1 MIYHLFWLDAF
12 WGIFPFFQGL
22 TCVILL
28 TLSEST
34 MKQTDVSNWASAWP
48 LMVIENQHMVFVSLV
63 FNPKKF
69 CYIKENNQYWLQSTD
84 QSCHR
89 FEHLEVHRYV
99 KSYANKDSCAAML
112 HCCFAASE
120 MAFSESS
127 QPPLLHCIA
136 TSLQSHIKWQSEL
149 KQYNSRCFVA
159 LLQYYIRCQSELKAD
174 PATSLLCYNLCQPE
188 HNTSLAASL
197 LRCNLI

>member
-1 MIYHLFWLDAF
+1 MFHKYLNILMGPIDQKILKSTQSQSFSEEVYYVIVTTISRERETST
-12 WGIFPFFQGL
+12 IFF
-22 TCVILL
+22 
-28 TLSEST
+28 
-34 MKQTDVSNWASAWP
+34 
-48 LMVIENQHMVFVSLV
+48 
-63 FNPKKF
+63 
-69 CYIKENNQYWLQSTD
+69 
-84 QSCHR
+84 
-89 FEHLEVHRYV
+89 RYV

>member
-1 MIYHLFWLDAF
+1 MSEKWKGSNKDLKEGQKNLKISAKDDDNRVVGGETTGVNEYPWMALVVKQGITWKVPQRTMYKSWWSLTTENVKIPAF
-12 WGIFPFFQGL
+12 N
-22 TCVILL
+22 TNTV
-28 TLSEST
+28 SST
-34 MKQTDVSNWASAWP
+34 T
-48 LMVIENQHMVFVSLV
+48 
-63 FNPKKF
+63 
-69 CYIKENNQYWLQSTD
+69 
-84 QSCHR
+84 
-89 FEHLEVHRYV
+89 RYV

>member
-1 MIYHLFWLDAF
+1 MLFCDEALMPGWKPKLPRLLPCSRPELRSPLALHQPGLVICFVFFEGFGSYLGISHPTHQHLGKLSIKKRFF
-12 WGIFPFFQGL
+12 ETFP
-22 TCVILL
+22 
-28 TLSEST
+28 
-34 MKQTDVSNWASAWP
+34 
-48 LMVIENQHMVFVSLV
+48 
-63 FNPKKF
+63 
-69 CYIKENNQYWLQSTD
+69 
-84 QSCHR
+84 
-89 FEHLEVHRYV
+89 RYV

>member
-1 MIYHLFWLDAF
+1 MHLWFPKPTHYLIHICMRANLPKTAPF
-12 WGIFPFFQGL
+12 KHFSLSWGPSK
-22 TCVILL
+22 ILQP
-28 TLSEST
+28 LS
-34 MKQTDVSNWASAWP
+34 D
-48 LMVIENQHMVFVSLV
+48 
-63 FNPKKF
+63 
-69 CYIKENNQYWLQSTD
+69 
-84 QSCHR
+84 
-89 FEHLEVHRYV
+89 RYV

-188 HNTSLAASL
+188 PVSYTHLTLPTIYSV
-197 LRCNLI
+197 

>member
-1 MIYHLFWLDAF
+1 MTDLSGMFVLISSMSFLIPPTAYPAR
-12 WGIFPFFQGL
+12 WG
-22 TCVILL
+22 LL
-28 TLSEST
+28 ITTL
-34 MKQTDVSNWASAWP
+34 
-48 LMVIENQHMVFVSLV
+48 LV
-63 FNPKKF
+63 PINSF
-69 CYIKENNQYWLQSTD
+69 CHYS
-84 QSCHR
+84 
-89 FEHLEVHRYV
+89 HRYV

>member
-1 MIYHLFWLDAF
+1 MILSKVGFVTLGNKRGKISRLSPSFPLLLLYSSYYFF
-12 WGIFPFFQGL
+12 SFYGILSSSFPHCAMHCFML
-22 TCVILL
+22 R
-28 TLSEST
+28 
-34 MKQTDVSNWASAWP
+34 KQKDLNPHCNNNSNRDRHCS
-48 LMVIENQHMVFVSLV
+48 
-63 FNPKKF
+63 
-69 CYIKENNQYWLQSTD
+69 
-84 QSCHR
+84 
-89 FEHLEVHRYV
+89 RYV

>member
-1 MIYHLFWLDAF
+1 MSRQIVCLRWCKVILVAFVWFSPVCVFKCLVKLSVLDDAKSHWLHLFGFSPLWVF
-12 WGIFPFFQGL
+12 K
-22 TCVILL
+22 CLL
-28 TLSEST
+28 
-34 MKQTDVSNWASAWP
+34 N
-48 LMVIENQHMVFVSLV
+48 SLAR
-63 FNPKKF
+63 
-69 CYIKENNQYWLQSTD
+69 ED
-84 QSCHR
+84 
-89 FEHLEVHRYV
+89 RYV